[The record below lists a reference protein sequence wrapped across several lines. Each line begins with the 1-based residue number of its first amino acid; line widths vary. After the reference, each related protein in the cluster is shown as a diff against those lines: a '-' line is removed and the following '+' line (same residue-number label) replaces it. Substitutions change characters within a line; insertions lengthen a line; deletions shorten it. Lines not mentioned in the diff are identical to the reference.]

1 MIKFTKPMQPCNADL
16 EKITFPCLAQK
27 KIDGMKMIIRSD
39 NQGGMEFFGR
49 SMKPITNQWIIEKF
63 SAIFEDIAVLSGW
76 VFEGELQA
84 GDSFEGCDGLLS
96 AKYREFDDVIYHMFD
111 EISDMSLPYSD
122 RWSVVAATVNAIDH
136 PMVMA
141 VHGLRIKDMDGLMLF
156 HDINDRDPGLDGTIV
171 RWEDSI
177 YKPGKRTE
185 NEKYVLKIKDFQ
197 DIEVEIV
204 AVNELL
210 NNHNEGFTNPLGR
223 TERSTA
229 QDSRIAGG
237 TLGSFTCQMPSGAI
251 FAVGSFRGMSRDTGQ
266 KLWDRREELSGKLI
280 KIKYMRLSQYGVP
293 IHPVYLG
300 FRDPIDL
307 D

>member
-1 MIKFTKPMQPCNADL
+1 MTKFSKPMQPCNADL

-39 NQGGMEFFGR
+39 NHGGMEFLGR

-63 SAIFEDIAVLSGW
+63 SAIFEDIAGLSGW

-84 GDSFEGCDGLLS
+84 GDSFESCDGLLS

-122 RWSVVAATVNAIDH
+122 RWSVVAATVGVLNH
-136 PMVMA
+136 PMVMT
-141 VHGLRIKDMDGLMLF
+141 VYGLRIKDMDSLMLF

-171 RWEDSI
+171 RWEDSA

-210 NNHNEGFTNPLGR
+210 HNHNESFTNSLGR

-229 QDSRIAGG
+229 QDGRVGGG
-237 TLGSFTCQMPSGAI
+237 TLGSFTCQMSSGAL
-251 FAVGSFRGMSRDTGQ
+251 FSVGSFRGMSRDTGRE
-266 KLWDRREELSGKLI
+266 LWNRREELSGKQI